1 MMKLGEQFQAGD
13 WKQEKHLPVI
23 ECADSVK
30 AGEKLAVTVSV
41 GKQIA
46 HPNTTEHHIR
56 WIQLFFHPQGD
67 KFSYQVGSWEFSAH
81 GESSQGPN
89 QGPAYSEPAVT
100 ATLTLKKPGTLH
112 ALSLCNIH
120 GLWESAKDVQAG

>member
-1 MMKLGEQFQAGD
+1 MKLGEQFQAGD

-67 KFSYQVGSWEFSAH
+67 KFSYQVGNWEFSAH

-100 ATLTLKKPGTLH
+100 AALTLKKPGTLH

-120 GLWESAKDVQAG
+120 GLWESAKEVQAG

>member
-1 MMKLGEQFQAGD
+1 MKFGEKVQSGD

-23 ECADSVK
+23 ECADAAK

-56 WIQLFFHPQGD
+56 WIQLFFQPEGD
-67 KFSYQVGSWEFSAH
+67 KFTYQMGQWEFNAH
-81 GESSQGPN
+81 GESAQGAN
-89 QGPAYSEPAVT
+89 QGPAYSEPTVMT
-100 ATLTLKKPGTLH
+100 SLTLKKSGTLL
-112 ALSLCNIH
+112 ALGFCNVH
-120 GLWESAKDVQAG
+120 GLWESAKEVKVGG

>member
-1 MMKLGEQFQAGD
+1 MMKLGEQFQTGD

-23 ECADSVK
+23 ECADTVK
-30 AGEKLAVTVSV
+30 AGEKLTVTVSV

-81 GESSQGPN
+81 GESSQGAN
-89 QGPAYSEPAVT
+89 QGPAFSEPVVT
-100 ATLTLKKPGTLH
+100 AVLTLKKPGTLH

-120 GLWESAKDVQAG
+120 GLWESAKEVQAG

>member
-1 MMKLGEQFQAGD
+1 MKLGEQIQAGD

-30 AGEKLAVTVSV
+30 AGEKLALTVSV

-56 WIQLFFHPQGD
+56 WIQLFFRPDGD
-67 KFSYQVGSWEFSAH
+67 KFSYQVGSWEFTAH
-81 GESSQGPN
+81 GESALGAN
-89 QGPAYSEPAVT
+89 QGPVYSEPLASVSV
-100 ATLTLKKPGTLH
+100 TLKKGGVLT
-112 ALSLCNIH
+112 ALSFCNIH
-120 GLWESAKDVQAG
+120 GLWESSKAVAVS

>member
-1 MMKLGEQFQAGD
+1 MKLGDRVQSGD

-23 ECADSVK
+23 ECADAVK

-56 WIQLFFHPQGD
+56 SIQLFFQPEGD
-67 KFSYQVGSWEFSAH
+67 KFIYQVGDWEFGAH
-81 GESSQGPN
+81 GESALGAN
-89 QGPAYSEPAVT
+89 QGPVYSEPTVMSS
-100 ATLTLKKPGTLH
+100 LTLKKSGTLL
-112 ALSLCNIH
+112 ALGLCNIH
-120 GLWESAKDVQAG
+120 GLWETAKEVKVGG